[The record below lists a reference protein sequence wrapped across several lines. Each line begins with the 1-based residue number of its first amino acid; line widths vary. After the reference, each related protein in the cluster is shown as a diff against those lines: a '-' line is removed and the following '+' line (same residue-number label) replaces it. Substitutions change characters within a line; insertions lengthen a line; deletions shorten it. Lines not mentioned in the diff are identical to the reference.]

1 MSKPAFDRLL
11 GLAGLIVM
19 LGLMAI
25 LLQLWRELEAGRSD
39 TRKLMARI
47 EAIEGSTVVSG
58 NAVGRDSDSGA
69 VMPGLSG
76 AAATADDEAASTGLS
91 AAQAAG
97 ESQAR
102 WRELE
107 AKFAAQAPSRPNDS
121 TPQQVIATFS
131 SDALLDAVDVPSHQ
145 NVTCRLEMCVIE
157 AGFPPGADSS
167 DWATRLMLELGGV
180 LPSYSTVNVPTP
192 DGGFSLRVYAAR
204 SLRNP

>member
-47 EAIEGSTVVSG
+47 EAIEGSRTGISG
-58 NAVGRDSDSGA
+58 AGGGASDAGA

-76 AAATADDEAASTGLS
+76 APTADDEAASTGLS

-107 AKFAAQAPSRPNDS
+107 AKFAAQAPSRPNDA

-145 NVTCRLEMCVIE
+145 NVTCRSEMCVIE
-157 AGFPPGADSS
+157 AAFPPGADSS